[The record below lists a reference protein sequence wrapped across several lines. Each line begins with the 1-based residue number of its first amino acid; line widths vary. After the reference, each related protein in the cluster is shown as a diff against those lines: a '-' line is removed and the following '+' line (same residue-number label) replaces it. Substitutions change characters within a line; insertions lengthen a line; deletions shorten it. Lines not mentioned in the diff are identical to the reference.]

1 MREIIGKD
9 ILHYRIA
16 EEIGRGGM
24 GVVYK
29 AHDTKL
35 NRTVALKFLPPHIS
49 ASEQDKARFIQEAQ
63 SASAL
68 NHPNVCTIHD
78 IQEYDGQLFIVMEFV
93 DGQTLRDL
101 TEKGPPSLS
110 PLGKGGLQG
119 GLLTNHETPKVGIQ
133 LKQAVEIGI
142 QIAEGLAAAHEKG
155 IVHRDIKPDNIM
167 IRKDGIAQIMDFGL
181 AKLKGSVSQLTKEG
195 STVGT
200 AAYMSP
206 EAVQGQD
213 TDHRSDIFSLGVLL
227 HELFTGDLP
236 FKGVHET
243 ALAYEIV
250 NVDAPPMS
258 SVKPEIDQTLDAIV
272 LECLEKDPRE
282 RAQSASQVAVD
293 LKRYRRESS
302 RQRVSRITAAR
313 PALSSS
319 SVHHSMDVMQT
330 EQPEVSKKAAFPW
343 MVMAAIAVVM
353 LLSGYGISQLNR
365 ATVDT
370 LPVIRAPINMPQ
382 GIRYFDDVGGH
393 SAISPDG
400 MMIVFTGMDSLS
412 QSRLWIRPM
421 NSAEARSLAGTED
434 AQYPFWSPDSRSIG
448 FFAEGKV
455 KTIDAAGGP
464 VFTVADAPFGRG
476 GAWSKNGEILF
487 SPAVNDADLYAVSSS
502 GGTPRSVI
510 SIESDGIVAP
520 RFPSFLPDGNHF
532 VFTKLNLDGV
542 WNQSTVYVGSLSSGV
557 TKPVIDGASHGI
569 ASSGYLFYLRQG
581 ILLAQ
586 PFDSKSFTLS
596 GRPVS
601 VQGNLNSW
609 SARAKADYSV
619 SDNGIL
625 LYAVSGASRI
635 SELFWIEP
643 DGSTASIDRIESMM
657 TISLSPDETK
667 IVYDMIDARGERP
680 DVWLYDLTSRVR
692 SRFTLGSSGG
702 YLPCWSKDG
711 TEIFYRSEVGGHQ
724 GKIFVKKTDGSGDE
738 ELLVSDESSATSAYQ
753 PDDVSPD
760 GRFLL
765 ITIQDVSGTEL
776 AVVDLHNPERPVP
789 EERLGISG
797 SNGRFS
803 PDGKWIVY
811 QSSESGV
818 SKIYVSSFRGVA
830 GKWQLPTEA
839 GARPYWAG
847 DSIVYRSS
855 ARDRYEISDISF
867 ATGRPAFS
875 QPRAVFRSGV
885 TENFFIRGVSNDGK
899 RFLAESPDNIGSG
912 SNLFI
917 IANWR
922 GLVEAE

>member
-1 MREIIGKD
+1 MIGTTV
-9 ILHYRIA
+9 LHYKIL
-16 EEIGRGGM
+16 EKIGEGGM

-29 AHDTKL
+29 AHDNKL
-35 NRTVALKFLPPHIS
+35 NRTVALKFLPSHIS
-49 ASEQDKARFIQEAQ
+49 ASDQDKVRFIQEAQ

-78 IQEYDGQLFIVMEFV
+78 IQEHDEQLFIVMEFV
-93 DGQTLRDL
+93 DGQTLG
-101 TEKGPPSLS
+101 EK
-110 PLGKGGLQG
+110 KGS
-119 GLLTNHETPKVGIQ
+119 IS
-133 LKQAVEIGI
+133 LKQAIDIGI
-142 QIAEGLAAAHEKG
+142 QVAEGLAAAHEKG

-181 AKLKGSVSQLTKEG
+181 AKLAGNISQLTREG

-200 AAYMSP
+200 ATYMSP
-206 EAVQGQD
+206 EQVQGQN

-227 HELFTGDLP
+227 HELFTSQLP

-243 ALAYEIV
+243 AVAYEIV

-258 SVKPEIDQTLDAIV
+258 SINPNIDQSLDAIV

-282 RAQSASQVAVD
+282 RTQSASQVAVD

-302 RQRVSRITAAR
+302 RQRASRITAAR
-313 PALSSS
+313 PVASSPS
-319 SVHHSMDVMQT
+319 LHRSTVVGQT
-330 EQPEVSKKAAFPW
+330 DQAETADKKGFSLL
-343 MVMAAIAVVM
+343 VTAVVAALM
-353 LLSGYGISQLNR
+353 LLLGYGVSQLTR
-365 ATVDT
+365 TVADP
-370 LPVIRAPINMPQ
+370 LPVIRAPINMPD

-400 MMIVFTGMDSLS
+400 TQIVFTGMDSLS

-421 NSAEARSLAGTED
+421 NSTEARLLTGTED

-448 FFAEGKV
+448 FFADGKV

-464 VFTVADAPFGRG
+464 VFTLADAPFGRG
-476 GAWSKNGEILF
+476 GAWSKNGDILF
-487 SPAVNDADLYAVSSS
+487 SPSINDPDLYAVSSS
-502 GGTPRSVI
+502 GGTPRRVT
-510 SIESDGIVAP
+510 SIESDGNVAP

-532 VFTKLNLDGV
+532 IFTELNLDGV
-542 WNQSTVYVGSLSSGV
+542 WNQSTVYVGSLSNGEI
-557 TKPVIDGASHGI
+557 KPIIDGASHGI
-569 ASSGYLFYLRQG
+569 ASAGYLFYLRQG
-581 ILLAQ
+581 ILLAH

-635 SELFWIEP
+635 SELFWIQP
-643 DGSTASIDRIESMM
+643 DGSASSIDKIEPMM

-680 DVWLYDLTSRVR
+680 DVWIYDLTSGVK
-692 SRFTLGSSGG
+692 SRFTFGSSGG
-702 YLPCWSKDG
+702 YLPRWSRNG

-724 GKIFVKKTDGSGDE
+724 GNIFVKKTDGSGEE
-738 ELLVSDESSATSAYQ
+738 ELLASDETASAVAYQ

-765 ITIQDVSGTEL
+765 ITIQDVSGSEF

-789 EERLGISG
+789 EEKLGING
-797 SNGRFS
+797 TNGRFS

-811 QSSESGV
+811 QTSESGI
-818 SKIYVSSFRGVA
+818 SKIYVSSFRGIA
-830 GKWQLPTEA
+830 GKWQLPSEA
-839 GARPYWAG
+839 GANPHWSG
-847 DSIVYRSS
+847 NKIIYRSA
-855 ARDRYEISDISF
+855 ARDRFEISDISF
-867 ATGRPAFS
+867 AAGRPTFS
-875 QPRAVFRSGV
+875 QPRPVFQSGV
-885 TENFFIRGVSNDGK
+885 TENFFIRGVLKDGK

-917 IANWR
+917 LANWK
-922 GLVEAE
+922 GLVEAQ

>member
-1 MREIIGKD
+1 MMIGQS
-9 ILHYRIA
+9 ISHYRI
-16 EEIGRGGM
+16 EGKLGEGGM

-29 AHDTKL
+29 ARDSKL
-35 NRTVALKFLPPHIS
+35 NRTVALKFLPSHIS
-49 ASEQDKARFIQEAQ
+49 ASGQDKARFIQEAQ

-93 DGQTLRDL
+93 DGQTLG
-101 TEKGPPSLS
+101 EK
-110 PLGKGGLQG
+110 KGTIGS
-119 GLLTNHETPKVGIQ
+119 
-133 LKQAVEIGI
+133 KQAIEIGI

-213 TDHRSDIFSLGVLL
+213 TDHRSDIFSLGVVL
-227 HELFTGDLP
+227 HELFTGELP

-243 ALAYEIV
+243 ALAYETV

-258 SVKPEIDQTLDAIV
+258 SIKPEIDQTLDAIV
-272 LECLEKDPRE
+272 LECLEKDPGE
-282 RAQSASQVAVD
+282 RMQSARQVAVD

-313 PALSSS
+313 PVASSTPLHPS
-319 SVHHSMDVMQT
+319 YADVQTTQPDITKKKEFSVV
-330 EQPEVSKKAAFPW
+330 
-343 MVMAAIAVVM
+343 VMAVVAVLM
-353 LLSGYGISQLNR
+353 LLSGYGISQLTR
-365 ATVDT
+365 ANEASF
-370 LPVIRAPINMPQ
+370 PVVMAPITMPE

-400 MMIVFTGMDSLS
+400 TMIVFTGMDSLS

-421 NSAEARSLAGTED
+421 NSPEARSLAGTEE
-434 AQYPFWSPDSRSIG
+434 AQYPFWSPDSRSVG
-448 FFAEGKV
+448 FFADGKL

-464 VFTVADAPFGRG
+464 VFTLADAPFGRG
-476 GAWSKNGEILF
+476 GAWSSNNEILF
-487 SPAVNDADLYAVSSS
+487 APSITDPNLFAVLAT
-502 GGTPRSVI
+502 GGTPRRVT
-510 SIESDGIVAP
+510 SIESDGNVAP

-532 VFTKLNLDGV
+532 IFTEINLDGV
-542 WNQSTVYVGSLSSGV
+542 WNQSTVYAGSLSDGV
-557 TKPVIDGASHGI
+557 VQPILDGASHGM

-609 SARAKADYSV
+609 SARAKADYSI

-625 LYAVSGASRI
+625 LYALSGASRI

-667 IVYDMIDARGERP
+667 IVYDMVDARGERP
-680 DVWLYDLTSRVR
+680 DVWLYDLKSKVR

-738 ELLVSDESSATSAYQ
+738 ELLVSDESNTASAYQ

-765 ITIQDVSGTEL
+765 ISIQDVSGSEL
-776 AVVDLHNPERPVP
+776 AVVDLHNPERPIP

-811 QSSESGV
+811 QSMESGV
-818 SKIYVSSFRGVA
+818 SKLYVSSFGGIG

-839 GARPYWAG
+839 GGGPYWSG
-847 DSIVYRSS
+847 NSIVYRSS
-855 ARDRYEISDISF
+855 ARDRFEVSDISF
-867 ATGRPAFS
+867 TTGRPTFS
-875 QPRAVFRSGV
+875 QPRPVFTSGV
-885 TENFFIRGVSNDGK
+885 TENFFIRGIAKDGK
-899 RFLAESPDNIGSG
+899 RFLAESPDNIGAG
-912 SNLFI
+912 SNLFVVT
-917 IANWR
+917 NWKAFI
-922 GLVEAE
+922 ETK

>member
-1 MREIIGKD
+1 MGDIIGKD

-29 AHDTKL
+29 AHDSKL
-35 NRTVALKFLPPHIS
+35 NRTVALKFLPSHIS

-93 DGQTLRDL
+93 DGQTLG
-101 TEKGPPSLS
+101 EK
-110 PLGKGGLQG
+110 KG
-119 GLLTNHETPKVGIQ
+119 TISSR
-133 LKQAVEIGI
+133 QATEIGI

-227 HELFTGDLP
+227 HELFTGELP

-258 SVKPEIDQTLDAIV
+258 SVKSEIDQTLDAIV

-282 RAQSASQVAVD
+282 RTQSASQVAVD

-313 PALSSS
+313 PVASSTS
-319 SVHHSMDVMQT
+319 LHHAAVNT
-330 EQPEVSKKAAFPW
+330 ETAQPETTKKKDLSFI
-343 MVMAAIAVVM
+343 VISVVAVIM
-353 LLSGYGISQLNR
+353 LLSGYGISQLTR
-365 ATVDT
+365 TSVES

-400 MMIVFTGMDSLS
+400 AMIAFTGMDSLS

-421 NSAEARSLAGTED
+421 NSAEARSLAGTEE

-448 FFAEGKV
+448 FFANGKL

-464 VFTVADAPFGRG
+464 VFTLADAPFGRG

-487 SPAVNDADLYAVSSS
+487 SPAVNDPDLYAVSSS
-502 GGTPRSVI
+502 GGTPRRVT
-510 SIESDGIVAP
+510 SIESDGNVAP
-520 RFPSFLPDGNHF
+520 RFPSFLQDGNHF
-532 VFTKLNLDGV
+532 IFTELNLDGV
-542 WNQSTVYVGSLSSGV
+542 WNQSTVYVGSLSDGV
-557 TKPVIDGASHGI
+557 IKPIIDGASHGI
-569 ASSGYLFYLRQG
+569 ASSGHLFYLRQG

-765 ITIQDVSGTEL
+765 ITIQDPSGSEL
-776 AVVDLHNPERPVP
+776 AVVDLQNPERPVP

-797 SNGRFS
+797 LNGRFS

-811 QSSESGV
+811 QSIESGV

-839 GARPYWAG
+839 GASPYWSG

-867 ATGRPAFS
+867 TTGRPTFS
-875 QPRAVFRSGV
+875 QPRPLFSSGV
-885 TENFFIRGVSNDGK
+885 TENFFIRGVSKDGK

-917 IANWR
+917 VANWK

>member
-1 MREIIGKD
+1 LKRSAK
-9 ILHYRIA
+9 A
-16 EEIGRGGM
+16 EWASST
-24 GVVYK
+24 K
-29 AHDTKL
+29 AHDSKL
-35 NRTVALKFLPPHIS
+35 NRTVALKFLPSHIS

-93 DGQTLRDL
+93 DGQTLG
-101 TEKGPPSLS
+101 EK
-110 PLGKGGLQG
+110 KGA
-119 GLLTNHETPKVGIQ
+119 ISSR
-133 LKQAVEIGI
+133 QATEIGI

-227 HELFTGDLP
+227 HELFTGELP

-282 RAQSASQVAVD
+282 RTQSASQVAVD

-313 PALSSS
+313 PVASSTSLSPSAS
-319 SVHHSMDVMQT
+319 AMQT
-330 EQPEVSKKAAFPW
+330 AQPESTKKKEFSFI
-343 MVMAAIAVVM
+343 VIAVVAVIM
-353 LLSGYGISQLNR
+353 LLLGYGISQLTR
-365 ATVDT
+365 ANVES

-382 GIRYFDDVGGH
+382 GIRYLDDVGGH

-400 MMIVFTGMDSLS
+400 TMIVFTGMDSLS

-421 NSAEARSLAGTED
+421 NSAEARLLTGTED

-448 FFAEGKV
+448 FFADGKL

-464 VFTVADAPFGRG
+464 VFTLADAPFGRG
-476 GAWSKNGEILF
+476 GAWSKNGEILY
-487 SPAVNDADLYAVSSS
+487 SPAVNDPDLYAVSSS
-502 GGTPRSVI
+502 GGTPRRVT
-510 SIESDGIVAP
+510 SIESDGNVAP

-532 VFTKLNLDGV
+532 IFTVLNLDAV
-542 WNQSTVYVGSLSSGV
+542 LNQSTVYVGSLSNGV
-557 TKPVIDGASHGI
+557 IKPIIDGASHGI

-586 PFDSKSFTLS
+586 SFDSKSFTLS

-601 VQGNLNSW
+601 IQGNLNSW

-643 DGSTASIDRIESMM
+643 DGSTSLIDKIESMM

-667 IVYDMIDARGERP
+667 IIYDMVDARGERP
-680 DVWLYDLTSRVR
+680 DVWLYDLTSKVR

-711 TEIFYRSEVGGHQ
+711 TEIFYRSDVGGHQ
-724 GKIFVKKTDGSGDE
+724 GKIFVKQTDGSGDE
-738 ELLVSDESSATSAYQ
+738 ELLVSDESGRSSAYQ

-765 ITIQDVSGTEL
+765 ITIQDISGSEL
-776 AVVDLHNPERPVP
+776 AVVDLHNTQRPVP

-811 QSSESGV
+811 QSMESGV
-818 SKIYVSSFRGVA
+818 SKLYVSSYGGIG
-830 GKWQLPTEA
+830 GKWQVPTEA
-839 GARPYWAG
+839 GVGPYWSG
-847 DSIVYRSS
+847 DRIIYRSS
-855 ARDRYEISDISF
+855 ARDRFEVSDISF
-867 ATGRPAFS
+867 TTGRPTFG
-875 QPRAVFRSGV
+875 QPRPLFSSGV
-885 TENFFIRGVSNDGK
+885 TENFFIRGVSKDGK

-917 IANWR
+917 IANWK
-922 GLVEAE
+922 GLVEAQ